1 MSLEFDRM
9 KDIIQLYKKIY
20 LCNKNQALN
29 KNIDFYIKRKALKS
43 QLTSKKENYQK
54 IIKIIKCNDALSR
67 ESNEKEKFLKEC
79 LNENVNLVHFL
90 SFENGL
96 FLSSFVEKISIPS
109 NKLNFEEE

>member
-43 QLTSKKENYQK
+43 TYLKKRKLSKNNQNY
-54 IIKIIKCNDALSR
+54 
-67 ESNEKEKFLKEC
+67 
-79 LNENVNLVHFL
+79 
-90 SFENGL
+90 
-96 FLSSFVEKISIPS
+96 
-109 NKLNFEEE
+109 